1 MQQPLSRR
9 TEIVCKQSDAQHLG
23 VQVWAGQGSQLKSAP
38 APACDSAFMLCRSLL
53 ARVCLA
59 RAAITDAAAQE
70 QLEKHGRV
78 EVQDMMAVTK
88 VVPQSALIFV
98 KELLGVSD
106 PARR

>member
-1 MQQPLSRR
+1 
-9 TEIVCKQSDAQHLG
+9 
-23 VQVWAGQGSQLKSAP
+23 
-38 APACDSAFMLCRSLL
+38 MLCRSLL

-70 QLEKHGRV
+70 QLEKHGKV
-78 EVQDMMAVTK
+78 DVQDMMAVTK